1 MLCCVVFSTPAR
13 LVVRALFLTLSLSFF
28 GFVCFLTLALA
39 LVLSANSKSAES
51 ETFVAVAAAVVVV
64 VAVARCLCTR
74 FIALVLL
81 FSPSFLLVT
90 GRAHHYKYA
99 YNNLLPAP
107 KELKEKYK
115 NQP

>member
-1 MLCCVVFSTPAR
+1 MLCCFLDSGSAR
-13 LVVRALFLTLSLSFF
+13 LVVRALFLTLSLSFWF
-28 GFVCFLTLALA
+28 CVFLTPALA
-39 LVLSANSKSAES
+39 LVLSANSKSAEF

-64 VAVARCLCTR
+64 AAVARCLCTR